1 MFWSNSN
8 RFSKE
13 IGLLTCKRNRK
24 SAWKFSFIWMP
35 KLCPF
40 YWICEPVSFFNLLL
54 GMNCSICKKRKI
66 KKKKTGISV
75 ECPQGHQFSHFP
87 SLLNSDLFLKSVCF
101 PSNNE
106 IRRRT
111 IEQPPYV
118 FLVII
123 LLAFM
128 ISNMRVRYH
137 SNGFS
142 YLFFLLQV
150 TTRILGSND
159 RTRWYI
165 QIWKISFGSEWKGD
179 NFKIYHPYFRTCW
192 ERFEVN

>member
-1 MFWSNSN
+1 MFHLNA
-8 RFSKE
+8 K
-13 IGLLTCKRNRK
+13 IVPILLN
-24 SAWKFSFIWMP
+24 IWAIFVCQP
-35 KLCPF
+35 AVRDELQ
-40 YWICEPVSFFNLLL
+40 YL
-54 GMNCSICKKRKI
+54 KKKI
-66 KKKKTGISV
+66 KKKTGMSV
-75 ECPQGHQFSHFP
+75 ECPQRHQFSHFP
-87 SLLNSDLFLKSVCF
+87 SLLNSDLFLKSGCF
-101 PSNNE
+101 PSNNK

-159 RTRWYI
+159 RNRWYI

-192 ERFEVN
+192 ERFEVNKPSIGYGSADRRTDRGCI